1 MHSISKPFC
10 FFLCFLF
17 EICVDRDLKMSNVYN
32 AVAVR
37 SREEVLFH
45 LYLRGP
51 IMSDF
56 FLFTPKL
63 LLDV

>member
-1 MHSISKPFC
+1 MLVERAYMEDLKVLRMHSISKPFA
-10 FFLCFLF
+10 FFCGFLF

-45 LYLRGP
+45 L
-51 IMSDF
+51 
-56 FLFTPKL
+56 
-63 LLDV
+63 